1 MATVFA
7 EVKSLINSRPLGYPS
22 NDPNDLK
29 PLTPNHFLLG
39 RASTAVPQGP
49 FEDSNNPRKTF
60 EFVQTLVNYFWRR
73 FIREYLVTLMRRPK
87 WQRKERQ
94 ISVGDLVLL
103 VDFNAPRGKW
113 NLALVKDVYPGSDGV
128 VRNVLVKTASGEY
141 KRSVQK
147 CCVICE
153 AN

>member
-1 MATVFA
+1 M
-7 EVKSLINSRPLGYPS
+7 
-22 NDPNDLK
+22 
-29 PLTPNHFLLG
+29 
-39 RASTAVPQGP
+39 
-49 FEDSNNPRKTF
+49 
-60 EFVQTLVNYFWRR
+60 
-73 FIREYLVTLMRRPK
+73 
-87 WQRKERQ
+87 
-94 ISVGDLVLL
+94 LL